1 MKAISFYSFDTD
13 TMYHHAPGLP
23 PRGIPPRAQGTMGA
37 RRMPWHR
44 KSTKGAASRDRPG
57 GGANGLRSR
66 DSRMGE
72 PSRRHGR
79 LSRGRPSHAGTTGG
93 TETSK
98 YPEEEKS
105 NEIPRVAASESGDE
119 PKPVHAVK
127 PGGVAARGV
136 VGPPDPGAPRPRGQ
150 LQSGGLAE
158 DAWKGARNRVTAP
171 YAKARTAWL
180 GGSRVGP
187 DT

>member
-1 MKAISFYSFDTD
+1 MGKPARGN
-13 TMYHHAPGLP
+13 ARARP
-23 PRGIPPRAQGTMGA
+23 PERI
-37 RRMPWHR
+37 
-44 KSTKGAASRDRPG
+44 
-57 GGANGLRSR
+57 
-66 DSRMGE
+66 
-72 PSRRHGR
+72 GR
-79 LSRGRPSHAGTTGG
+79 AGTTGG

>member
-1 MKAISFYSFDTD
+1 MV
-13 TMYHHAPGLP
+13 
-23 PRGIPPRAQGTMGA
+23 
-37 RRMPWHR
+37 
-44 KSTKGAASRDRPG
+44 
-57 GGANGLRSR
+57 
-66 DSRMGE
+66 
-72 PSRRHGR
+72 PSRKMVRAHGGCLGTGSRRRTRQAAIVPGERHTRFDPGVSEWENPPGPTSWQPPPEHIR
-79 LSRGRPSHAGTTGG
+79 RGRATGG

-136 VGPPDPGAPRPRGQ
+136 VGPPIPGAPRPRGQ

-171 YAKARTAWL
+171 YAKARTAWP
-180 GGSRVGP
+180 GGTRVGP

>member
-1 MKAISFYSFDTD
+1 MPCY
-13 TMYHHAPGLP
+13 
-23 PRGIPPRAQGTMGA
+23 PRLNQIG
-37 RRMPWHR
+37 RRE
-44 KSTKGAASRDRPG
+44 A
-57 GGANGLRSR
+57 
-66 DSRMGE
+66 
-72 PSRRHGR
+72 
-79 LSRGRPSHAGTTGG
+79 TGG

-136 VGPPDPGAPRPRGQ
+136 VGPPYPGAPRPRGQ